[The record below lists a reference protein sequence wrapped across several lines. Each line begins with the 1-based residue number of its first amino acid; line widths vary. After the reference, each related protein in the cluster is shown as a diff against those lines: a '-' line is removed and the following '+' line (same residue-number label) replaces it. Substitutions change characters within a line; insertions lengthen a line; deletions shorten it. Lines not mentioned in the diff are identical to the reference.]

1 MMNHIHIALVHHP
14 VLRGDSVITSSVT
27 NMDLHDIS
35 RLCCTFGIG
44 SYFVVQPDSG
54 QQHVVG
60 KLLYHWK
67 EGDGSK
73 TNPDRK
79 KAVELIKLTDSVDSA
94 KKIITGKTGE
104 NPIVVATTAREKRD
118 SVPLDEIGFEKKRNI
133 LLLFGTADGLAPELI
148 ENSDCIAEPIKADTG
163 YNHLSV
169 RSAVSIFIDRLSHL
183 CIM

>member
-14 VLRGDSVITSSVT
+14 VLRGDSIITSSVT

-35 RLCCTFGIG
+35 RLCCTFGLG

-54 QQHVVG
+54 QYHVVR

-67 EGDGSK
+67 EGEGSK

-79 KAVELIKLTDSVDSA
+79 KAVELIKLTDSVDAA
-94 KKIITGKTGE
+94 KKIIAGETGE
-104 NPIVVATTAREKRD
+104 TPVVVATTARKKRG
-118 SVPLDEIGFEKKRNI
+118 SVTLDEMGFEKRRSV

-148 ENSDCIAEPIKADTG
+148 DNSDYVAEPIKAKTG

-169 RSAVSIFIDRLSHL
+169 RSAVSIFIDRLFHL